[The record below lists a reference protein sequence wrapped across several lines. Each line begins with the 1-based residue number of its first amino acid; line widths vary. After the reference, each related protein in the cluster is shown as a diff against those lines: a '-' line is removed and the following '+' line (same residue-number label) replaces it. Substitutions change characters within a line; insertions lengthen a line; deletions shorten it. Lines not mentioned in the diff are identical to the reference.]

1 MTGSK
6 SPGKRQGGTTLAEMV
21 IVVAVLGV
29 AAAIAIPRS
38 DLQVALAADAA
49 AAEIA
54 RALRFAQREAVR
66 TNNYCVVSIDPATQ
80 VLRIDQPTAAGDTTP
95 VIHPVDKRD
104 YRISFGSNTML
115 RAMLVSSSF
124 KYEGGFTSSYALFGP
139 DGMPVYVDKS
149 AVGQL
154 FGLLLGTKEI
164 KPLKEEGRITVRYGN
179 IERVVRIAPVTA
191 RVSL

>member
-1 MTGSK
+1 MTRCPAIRHAGV
-6 SPGKRQGGTTLAEMV
+6 TLAEMLV
-21 IVVAVLGV
+21 VVAILGIV
-29 AAAIAIPRS
+29 AVIAIPQAS
-38 DLQVALAADAA
+38 SLSPANTADAA

-66 TNNYCVVSIDPATQ
+66 TNNYCVVSIDTATQ
-80 VLRIDQPTAAGDTTP
+80 VLRVDQPIPGGGTAPAT
-95 VIHPVDKRD
+95 HPIDKRD
-104 YRISFGSNTML
+104 YQINFGGNTML
-115 RAMLVSSSF
+115 RATLVSSSF

-179 IERVVRIAPVTA
+179 VERVVRIAPVTA